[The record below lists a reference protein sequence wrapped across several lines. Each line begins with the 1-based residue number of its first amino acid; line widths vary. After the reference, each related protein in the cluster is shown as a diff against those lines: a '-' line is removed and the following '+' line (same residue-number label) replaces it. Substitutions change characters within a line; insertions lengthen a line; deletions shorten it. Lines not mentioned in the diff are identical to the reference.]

1 MIKYLLAA
9 ITLVLLD
16 GLYLNIIKG
25 YFNNQIKL
33 IQGSDMKVNYIAAA
47 LTYVFLV
54 FAINYFIIRNNK
66 SPKDAALLGL
76 CIYAVFELT
85 NYALFSKWHLLT
97 VIIDTTWGSIL
108 FGLTAIIV
116 YKLMGFVRM

>member
-9 ITLVLLD
+9 ITLVLID
-16 GLYLNIIKG
+16 GIYLNIIKG
-25 YFNNQIKL
+25 YFNRQIKL
-33 IQGSDMKVNYIAAA
+33 IQGSDMKVNFIAAA
-47 LTYVFLV
+47 LTYVFLI

-85 NYALFSKWHLLT
+85 NYALFSKLHLLT
-97 VIIDTTWGSIL
+97 VIIDTAWGTML
-108 FGLTAIIV
+108 FGLTAMIV
-116 YKLMGFVRM
+116 YKLMKFI